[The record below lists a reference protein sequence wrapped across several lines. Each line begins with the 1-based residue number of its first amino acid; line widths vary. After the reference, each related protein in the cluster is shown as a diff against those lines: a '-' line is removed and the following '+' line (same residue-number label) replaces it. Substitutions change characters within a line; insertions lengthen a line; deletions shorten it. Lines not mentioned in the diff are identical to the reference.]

1 MNDMIQ
7 IDFYDLDPIRD
18 VKLTYV
24 VMCVRY
30 RNQWIFVRHQDR
42 TTWEIPGG
50 HIEPGE
56 TPDEAAARELYEE
69 TGALK
74 YSLKAV
80 CDYSVTGTPVA
91 GFGRL
96 YFAEVEALNA
106 ELEFEIAEIRF
117 GDELPG
123 NLTYAAIQPVLFA
136 EVRRRLDL

>member
-1 MNDMIQ
+1 MIQ

-56 TPDEAAARELYEE
+56 MPDEAAGRELYEE
-69 TGALK
+69 TGALQ

-91 GFGRL
+91 GYGRL
-96 YFAEVEALNA
+96 YLAEVLELKN

-117 GDELPG
+117 GDELPE

>member
-1 MNDMIQ
+1 MNTMIQ

-18 VKLTYV
+18 FNLTYV

-30 RNQWIFVRHQDR
+30 RNQWIFVRHRER

-69 TGALK
+69 TGALR
-74 YSLKAV
+74 YSLNAV

-91 GFGRL
+91 GYGRL
-96 YFAEVEALNA
+96 YFAEVELFNT

-117 GDELPG
+117 ADALPD
-123 NLTYAAIQPVLFA
+123 NLTYAAIQPVLMA
-136 EVRRRLDL
+136 EVRRRLGI